1 MRRHWLRWKAERLFA
16 RLFLFPLI
24 LLMTPFTALEHW
36 LGKLYY
42 KLR

>member
-1 MRRHWLRWKAERLFA
+1 MVKYARWKAEKIFA

-36 LGKLYY
+36 LSKLYY
-42 KLR
+42 KYR